1 MHAALTAPQAIY
13 HAQTAY
19 QLREFAKTK
28 RYTMLEI
35 QAFIVHQNHADRLE
49 VEYFIRDVFAASY
62 QATITHFMPILVAL
76 RDADGG
82 LMAAFGMRHAA
93 QESLFLEQYLD
104 SPIEHLLSSQLNK
117 TIARDEI
124 TEIGNLAVDN
134 PRNAGIL
141 IAHVIQQS
149 LDMQVKWCVAT
160 AHRSL
165 QNGLIKGGRDVFAL
179 HAADVNKLPK
189 NEQAL
194 WGSYYHNQPQ
204 IVAVRGIAAE

>member
-1 MHAALTAPQAIY
+1 MQLLAYLIIKRFAIYEVLTAPLAIY
-13 HAQTAY
+13 PAQTAY

-28 RYTMLEI
+28 RYTMQEI
-35 QAFIVHQNHADRLE
+35 HAFIVHQNHTDRLE
-49 VEYFIRDVFAASY
+49 VEHFIRDIFASTY
-62 QATITHFMPILVAL
+62 QATVTHFMPILVAL
-76 RDADGG
+76 RDADGS

-93 QESLFLEQYLD
+93 HEPLFLEQYLD
-104 SPIEHLLSSQLNK
+104 MPIEYLLSSQLNK

-124 TEIGNLAVDN
+124 TEIGNLAVAN

-179 HAADVNKLPK
+179 TGAGAVISSVGG
-189 NEQAL
+189 
-194 WGSYYHNQPQ
+194 GS
-204 IVAVRGIAAE
+204 G

>member
-1 MHAALTAPQAIY
+1 MHAVSTAPQAIY

-28 RYTMLEI
+28 RYTMQEI
-35 QAFIVHQNHADRLE
+35 HAFIVHQNHADRLE
-49 VEYFIRDVFAASY
+49 VEHFIRDIFASTY

-76 RDADGG
+76 RDADSS

-93 QESLFLEQYLD
+93 QEPLFLEQYLD
-104 SPIEHLLSSQLNK
+104 TPIEYLLSSQLNK
-117 TIARDEI
+117 TITRDEI
-124 TEIGNLAVDN
+124 TEIGNLAVAN

-179 HAADVNKLPK
+179 HAADVGKLPK

-194 WGSYYHNQPQ
+194 WGSYYDNQPQ

>member
-1 MHAALTAPQAIY
+1 MQILSIAPQAIY

-19 QLREFAKTK
+19 KLRDFAKTK
-28 RYTMLEI
+28 RYTMQEI
-35 QAFIVHQNHADRLE
+35 HAFIVHQHDADRRE
-49 VEYFIRDVFAASY
+49 VEDFIRAVFADSY
-62 QATITHFMPILVAL
+62 HATITHFMPELVAL
-76 RDADGG
+76 RDAGSC
-82 LMAAFGMRHAA
+82 LMAAFGLRHAA

-104 SPIEHLLSSQLNK
+104 SPIEQLLSNKLNK
-117 TIARDEI
+117 TILRDEI
-124 TEIGNLAVDN
+124 TEIGNLAVAN

-179 HAADVNKLPK
+179 YPADVSKLPGS
-189 NEQAL
+189 EQGL
-194 WGSYYHNQPQ
+194 WGSYYDNQPQ
-204 IVAVRGIAAE
+204 VIAVRGIAP

>member
-1 MHAALTAPQAIY
+1 MHAVSIAPQAIY

-28 RYTMLEI
+28 RYTMQEI
-35 QAFIVHQNHADRLE
+35 HAFIVHQNHADRLE
-49 VEYFIRDVFAASY
+49 VEHFIRDIFASTY
-62 QATITHFMPILVAL
+62 QATLTHFMPILVAL
-76 RDADGG
+76 RDADGS
-82 LMAAFGMRHAA
+82 LMAAFGMRNATH
-93 QESLFLEQYLD
+93 EPLFLEQYLD
-104 SPIEHLLSSQLNK
+104 VPIEYLLSSQLYK
-117 TIARDEI
+117 TITRDEI
-124 TEIGNLAVDN
+124 TEIGNLAVAN

-179 HAADVNKLPK
+179 HAADVGKLPK

-194 WGSYYHNQPQ
+194 WGSYYDNQPQ
-204 IVAVRGIAAE
+204 IIAVRGIST